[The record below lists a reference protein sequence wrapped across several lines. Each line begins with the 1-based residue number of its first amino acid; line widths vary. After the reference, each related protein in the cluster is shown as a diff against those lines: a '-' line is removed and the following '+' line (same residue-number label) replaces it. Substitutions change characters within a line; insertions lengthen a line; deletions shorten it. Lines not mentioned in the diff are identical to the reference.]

1 MLICLFEFCCFVCLY
16 WFSVLLLDVV
26 GYIVS
31 LTFYNSM
38 VMCIHSLFVSFAIKF
53 LGLIDSYLICIEF
66 LLGGGYV
73 VGC

>member
-1 MLICLFEFCCFVCLY
+1 M
-16 WFSVLLLDVV
+16 
-26 GYIVS
+26 S

-38 VMCIHSLFVSFAIKF
+38 AMRIHSLFVSFAIKF
-53 LGLIDSYLICIEF
+53 LDLIDSYLICIEF